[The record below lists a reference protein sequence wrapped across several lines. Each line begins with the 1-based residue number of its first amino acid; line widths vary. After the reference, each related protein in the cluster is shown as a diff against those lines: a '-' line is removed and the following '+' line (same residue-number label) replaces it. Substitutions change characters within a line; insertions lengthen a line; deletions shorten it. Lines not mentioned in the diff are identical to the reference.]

1 MSRGVS
7 STRCL
12 DCGSSNATLEEFTDS
27 EQGYIEECA
36 DCNYVVVYR
45 ADFKGTVIEDYKG
58 WDHPYSGQLRLA
70 LNG

>member
-12 DCGSSNATLEEFTDS
+12 DCGSTNAILEEFNDS

-45 ADFKGTVIEDYKG
+45 EDSMGAVIENYKG
-58 WDHPYSGQLRLA
+58 WDHPYSGQLRWA